1 MQKKFSSSAYVNKVA
16 LICHTVIDLILLL
29 AYAIELVKGART
41 LGYFL
46 VFALL
51 CIVPVVVEFI
61 FYKKNSE
68 NTLQKHLISIG
79 YGILYIFVV
88 LTTHSALAWTY
99 AVPMFIVIILYRDVR
114 CCSLIG
120 SGAVVVNIIY
130 VAYYAVTIG
139 YAKTDLA
146 DVEIRVICLAIAAV
160 YMVLTSLAV
169 KKVNEDQVQK
179 IREKGEATEALTAD
193 ILKTS
198 NSMIA
203 GIGSATE
210 KVTQLGESV
219 EQIRNSMN
227 EVSSGS
233 TETAEAVQAQL
244 QRTEQIQEHIVRVK
258 NTAGKIKQS
267 MLDTVQKVNEGT
279 VQMEALSERVQISI
293 DANRQVLEQMKIL
306 GEYAGKMNSIIETIT
321 SIADNTSLLALNAS
335 IEAAR
340 AGESG
345 KGFAVVASQISEL
358 ANQTKVATVNVTTL
372 IENVANELESVE
384 KAVEVVSESN
394 RANMERSH
402 VVSDSFTGISNG
414 TEDIGR
420 QAKELFDIV
429 GELENANADI
439 VENIQTISAITEEVS
454 AHAGETYN
462 SCEENAELVSSV
474 TEIVE
479 GLNED
484 AQKLRQ
490 A

>member
-1 MQKKFSSSAYVNKVA
+1 MQKKFSSHAYVNKVA
-16 LICHTVIDLILLL
+16 LISHLVIDTILLI

-41 LGYFL
+41 VGYFSI
-46 VFALL
+46 FALF
-51 CIVPVVVEFI
+51 CIVPVVVELI
-61 FYKKNSE
+61 FYKKNPE
-68 NTLQKHLISIG
+68 NALQKHLISIS
-79 YGILYIFVV
+79 YGLLYIFVIF
-88 LTTHSALAWTY
+88 TTNSALAWTY
-99 AVPMFIVIILYRDVR
+99 ALPMFTVIILYRDVR
-114 CCSLIG
+114 CCSIVG
-120 SGAVVVNIIY
+120 AGAVAGNIVY
-130 VAYYAVTIG
+130 VAYYAFTIG
-139 YAKTDLA
+139 YTKADLT
-146 DVEIRVICLAIAAV
+146 DVEIRIACIILTAV
-160 YMVLTSLAV
+160 YMVMTSMAV
-169 KKVNEDQVQK
+169 RKVNEDQVQK
-179 IREKGEATEALTAD
+179 IREKSEATEALTED

-198 NSMIA
+198 NSMTA
-203 GIGSATE
+203 GIGNAAE

-233 TETAEAVQAQL
+233 TETAEAVQVQL

-267 MLDTVQKVNEGT
+267 MLDTAQKVNEGT
-279 VQMEALSERVQISI
+279 MQMEALSEQVKVSI
-293 DANRQVLEQMKIL
+293 DANGQVLNQMKIL
-306 GEYAGKMNSIIETIT
+306 SEYAGKMNTIIETIT

-358 ANQTKVATVNVTTL
+358 ANQTKVATVNVTNL
-372 IENVANELESVE
+372 IENVGNELESVE
-384 KAVEVVSESN
+384 KAVAVVTESN

-402 VVSDSFTGISNG
+402 VVSDSFTGISGG

-429 GELENANADI
+429 GELETANGDI

-454 AHAGETYN
+454 AHASETYN

-474 TEIVE
+474 AEIVE
-479 GLNED
+479 ALNGD

-490 A
+490 S